1 MRQLR
6 GTEVLQAEV
15 CFGGSAVDNQQGR
28 TGLAA
33 TLRFYLMCRP
43 GSALVTQAEGSE
55 LLHRPA
61 FQRFFNIH
69 RKADAVIKPGGDLG
83 VVSLVSRAWR
93 TLHCI
98 AIARAKLGF
107 TQRSL
112 ARAIAM
118 RFQKILI

>member
-33 TLRFYLMCRP
+33 NLRFYLMCRP

-83 VVSLVSRAWR
+83 VVSLVSRAR
-93 TLHCI
+93 RALHYI
-98 AIARAKLGF
+98 AIARAKLF
-107 TQRSL
+107 LTERRL
-112 ARAIAM
+112 LRPEVL
-118 RFQKILI
+118 RFQKIL